1 MFRFLCT
8 RNIIKRS
15 VYFYVVIPYC
25 FIDLNFSDR
34 LLLIYAI
41 SFFHL
46 HFFLFYFLLSFLSF
60 LSCFRPSFPP
70 SPLSPSFLPFFFLS
84 FLPFLL
90 PSFMSFFL
98 HPFLLGFRILRGRE
112 ASQLILRLL
121 NLSVNHHNPGH
132 HRH

>member
-1 MFRFLCT
+1 MFRFLCN

-15 VYFYVVIPYC
+15 VYFYVEFPYN

-46 HFFLFYFLLSFLSF
+46 HFFLFSFLLSFPASFHRSLLSLF
-60 LSCFRPSFPP
+60 LLHF
-70 SPLSPSFLPFFFLS
+70 FLFSFFLS
-84 FLPFLL
+84 FIPFLL
-90 PSFMSFFL
+90 PSFTSFFL